1 MKTPVN
7 SIMIPERF
15 VAVCADWYGGSD
27 CMLYAIASTGGLTT
41 GTIRPAGC
49 SDEEWYYTLW
59 RDLFVDV
66 HCAVR
71 AASAVCAD
79 GDEDHADHAALNNF
93 ENWVGCMVTQLC
105 DEYGL
110 ADWDG

>member
-1 MKTPVN
+1 MPIRTIV
-7 SIMIPERF
+7 IPSRF
-15 VAVCADWYGGSD
+15 VDLCNDWHDGPG
-27 CMLYAIASTGGLTT
+27 CMLYAIASTGDLAI
-41 GTIRPAGC
+41 GTMRPEGC
-49 SDEEWYYTLW
+49 NANQWHYTLW
-59 RDLFVDV
+59 RNLFVDV

-71 AASAVCAD
+71 AARTVCAD